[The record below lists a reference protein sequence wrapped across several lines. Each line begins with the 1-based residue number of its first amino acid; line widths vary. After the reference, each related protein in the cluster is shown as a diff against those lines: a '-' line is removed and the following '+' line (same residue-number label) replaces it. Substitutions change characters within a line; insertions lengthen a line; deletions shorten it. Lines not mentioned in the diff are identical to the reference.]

1 MCRVLRRRRIGCCS
15 VDGDSL
21 TKVTNAAPPKA
32 AEPSEFRLTPA
43 GPPEIGK
50 GQRWEAIVRENGE
63 AVADVF
69 PVVLTHSFSG
79 NAAANLIEMMRMAVR
94 AELHRR
100 HYSPIPKR
108 KPS

>member
-1 MCRVLRRRRIGCCS
+1 M
-15 VDGDSL
+15 
-21 TKVTNAAPPKA
+21 AATIQNGTPEKA
-32 AEPSEFRLTPA
+32 DKPAEFRLTPA

-94 AELHRR
+94 AELQQHGLIRR
-100 HYSPIPKR
+100 IPQR
-108 KPS
+108 KAK